1 MLLVAL
7 TPVMATERFIVDAT
21 LKPLATSTDGRF
33 TIDASARYAP
43 AATSA
48 GGRYTLTAVRV
59 PDVGCDAD
67 ADPLFANGFE
77 NP

>member
-7 TPVMATERFIVDAT
+7 TPVMAADRFALDAT

-33 TIDASARYAP
+33 TIDVSARYAP
-43 AATSA
+43 AATSN

-59 PDVGCDAD
+59 PEVGCEAN
-67 ADPLFANGFE
+67 ADPLFADGFE